1 VNYEKSYNDEQ
12 LKERVW
18 EREDAERSIHKY
30 IGVLRDALGGK
41 GKSLEERKEI
51 IDTDPYRLLIEPE
64 EIAAGEFAGT
74 QGIEFSDSGVS
85 DLGQSKASADSN
97 PGFTL
102 IVDGMII
109 NSVGEL
115 LLRDEETEDIRND
128 CAASYERSL
137 EDFAFATVY
146 ASRLVTGKD
155 FRPSLTAKNQ
165 PGQEVAARLGEICE
179 QRAFP
184 IEITDGHLLRGDET
198 RSGIRDDIQRFVKCM
213 EDRRYAHFFRDY
225 MLREGTKHLG
235 IDDRIFQEDIDPGD
249 YKFNVGRPYYQNR
262 RLQDELGSAAD
273 VLVSFLPK
281 TPKNSTDQ
289 YATNAL
295 REFATR
301 NVLSLITI
309 MWEGEEFA
317 RKTKAL
323 RTPHI
328 LRALVGMKRSKDRGG
343 TQQQE
348 IVRDLVVEH
357 TLTTA
362 LRRVRE
368 RNRHNIVGGLLDLRD
383 DPPFKQI
390 RQLLDD
396 EHLMILE
403 PGPEREKAARRVHQ
417 QLKVLLATTSMQPDK
432 FHLAHATA
440 IRSLDGIRSGDYQ
453 YELYRVFPELDRTRK

>member
-1 VNYEKSYNDEQ
+1 
-12 LKERVW
+12 
-18 EREDAERSIHKY
+18 
-30 IGVLRDALGGK
+30 
-41 GKSLEERKEI
+41 
-51 IDTDPYRLLIEPE
+51 
-64 EIAAGEFAGT
+64 
-74 QGIEFSDSGVS
+74 
-85 DLGQSKASADSN
+85 
-97 PGFTL
+97 
-102 IVDGMII
+102 
-109 NSVGEL
+109 
-115 LLRDEETEDIRND
+115 
-128 CAASYERSL
+128 
-137 EDFAFATVY
+137 
-146 ASRLVTGKD
+146 
-155 FRPSLTAKNQ
+155 
-165 PGQEVAARLGEICE
+165 
-179 QRAFP
+179 
-184 IEITDGHLLRGDET
+184 
-198 RSGIRDDIQRFVKCM
+198 
-213 EDRRYAHFFRDY
+213 
-225 MLREGTKHLG
+225 
-235 IDDRIFQEDIDPGD
+235 
-249 YKFNVGRPYYQNR
+249 
-262 RLQDELGSAAD
+262 
-273 VLVSFLPK
+273 
-281 TPKNSTDQ
+281 
-289 YATNAL
+289 
-295 REFATR
+295 
-301 NVLSLITI
+301 

-317 RKTKAL
+317 RKTKAR